1 MGEARNGR
9 RSDRGAAL
17 LLALF
22 LIMLLEI
29 LGLAYLRTVYAD
41 LRMTRE
47 RVRAARVLHAAE
59 GAFEVLAARRD
70 IRPGAHAVPVGG
82 ATVRVSASRDGDG
95 WRLEAAGVME
105 GGARAIGSPG
115 VPGVTGLLRPGP
127 GGRWRLTVRF
137 P

>member
-1 MGEARNGR
+1 MGETRNGK

-59 GAFEVLAARRD
+59 GAFEVLAARRNLAA
-70 IRPGAHAVPVGG
+70 RVHAVPVGD
-82 ATVRVSASRDGDG
+82 ATVRVTASRDGDG
-95 WRLEAAGVME
+95 WRLETAGAEVNGE
-105 GGARAIGSPG
+105 RVTGSPG
-115 VPGVTGLLRPGP
+115 APGVTGLLRPGP